1 MAGRL
6 AVLLLKEEF
15 GEIVGCVGNY
25 LVEHGSRALQEI
37 HKGTNLDR
45 EQASNLLHMLTKKY
59 QVLHKHEGNNKIIKR
74 SYMHLSLSLASQ
86 LLYLG
91 GEGRAIISAH
101 SAIIT

>member
-45 EQASNLLHMLTKKY
+45 EQASNLLHMLTKQY
-59 QVLHKHEGNNKIIKR
+59 QVLDYTNMKEATR
-74 SYMHLSLSLASQ
+74 
-86 LLYLG
+86 LLR
-91 GEGRAIISAH
+91 EATCI
-101 SAIIT
+101 